1 MFAIREALPDDLT
14 GCAAL
19 RAVYTTQAA
28 WRLSREEV
36 SARQRSGSMHGA
48 AQPALP
54 PTLTFQMQQIR
65 LPRAR
70 TLTLPSA
77 AVPLA
82 ETWARASLRLVAVR
96 DEQICGY
103 VLLLPWLEQQQG
115 WLARL
120 LVDAPLRGKGAGSLL
135 LRACR
140 MWASSQGL
148 AALLAHAPA
157 RNVRGIAFYQRRG
170 FQISG
175 LVERFYPTREDALLL
190 ARPL

>member
-1 MFAIREALPDDLT
+1 MFAIREALPDDMT

-28 WRLSREEV
+28 WRLSREEI
-36 SARQRSGSMHGA
+36 SARQSGNVHGA
-48 AQPALP
+48 AQPAMP
-54 PTLTFQMQQIR
+54 PTLTFQIQQIR
-65 LPRAR
+65 LPRSR

-77 AVPLA
+77 GVPLA
-82 ETWARASLRLVAVR
+82 DTWARASLRLVALR
-96 DEQICGY
+96 EEQICGY

-140 MWASSQGL
+140 NWASGQGM

-157 RNVRGIAFYQRRG
+157 RNVRGITFYQRRG